1 MFRQRVRE
9 RTSPLMIVGRIFT
22 LLFALA
28 LIWYGLML
36 VLLALKV
43 SSATV
48 NSISGYRTAFD
59 WLSGLQPHDVD
70 GATTR
75 AIVAG
80 AGLLTFLVCGYA
92 ALKQLPRPYL
102 ARRELDLH
110 ADDQGEVTIEPR
122 AVERLAEIAAR
133 EHPTISDARSR
144 YAVDDLS
151 VDVTVRRARDVPGA
165 LRDAQQRVV
174 DALGQHEL
182 PAMPVNVTLTGYDR
196 KHKRELQ

>member
-1 MFRQRVRE
+1 MFRQRLRE
-9 RTSPLMIVGRIFT
+9 RTSPLIIIGRIFT
-22 LLFALA
+22 LLLALA

-43 SSATV
+43 SSGNV
-48 NSISGYRTAFD
+48 NSISGYRTAFN
-59 WLSGLQPHDVD
+59 WLSGLQPRDVD
-70 GATTR
+70 GGTTR

-80 AGLLTFLVCGYA
+80 AGLLMFLVCGYA

-102 ARRELDLH
+102 ARRELALH
-110 ADDQGEVTIEPR
+110 ADDHGEVTIEPR

-133 EHPTISDARSR
+133 EHPAVIDASGR

-151 VDVTVRRARDVPGA
+151 VDITVRRARDVPDA